1 MVSVLWNFLFHT
13 GEFSLNCLA
22 VSDVFSAV
30 FLVVSLCYHHLIS
43 SCQKVS
49 NRKLLVQAQFLTK
62 MNPHGDKRK
71 VMGLREKKTTRFNQ

>member
-30 FLVVSLCYHHLIS
+30 FLDVSQCYHHLIS
-43 SCQKVS
+43 SCQDVS

-62 MNPHGDKRK
+62 MNPHGNKRK
-71 VMGLREKKTTRFNQ
+71 GHGFERKEDNPF